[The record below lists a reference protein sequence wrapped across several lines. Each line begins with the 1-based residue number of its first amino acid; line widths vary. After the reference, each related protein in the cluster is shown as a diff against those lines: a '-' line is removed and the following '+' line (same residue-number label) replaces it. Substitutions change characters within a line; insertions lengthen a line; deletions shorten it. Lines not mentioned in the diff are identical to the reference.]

1 MTNRQSEANPQK
13 LTEMTGLEQIAK
25 PSLTEAI
32 KESYGTNFQTHLLD
46 QYKLYVEMADKISA
60 RRGQTN
66 SFYISLLSGWLAFL
80 SVGFN
85 KNLFSESQDLVFLSV
100 ASLGVV
106 LCLLWYINIRA
117 YKQLNS
123 GKFKVIH
130 EMEKHLPFPCYDMEL
145 DILNKT
151 KKSQGY
157 LRLTNV
163 EKYIPFALAIPYLG
177 LLIYSI
183 ISLFQEPIR
192 SIFLQMLVCLDSR
205 S

>member
-1 MTNRQSEANPQK
+1 MSS
-13 LTEMTGLEQIAK
+13 LEQICK
-25 PSLTEAI
+25 SSLTDAL
-32 KESYGTNFQTHLLD
+32 KESYGETFQAHLLD
-46 QYKLYVEMADKISA
+46 QYKLYVEMTDRIST

-130 EMEKHLPFPCYDMEL
+130 EMEKNLPFPCYERES
-145 DILNKT
+145 DILNTHKN
-151 KKSQGY
+151 SQGY
-157 LRLTNV
+157 LQLTNV
-163 EKYIPFALAIPYLG
+163 EQYIPFAIAIPYLC
-177 LLIYSI
+177 LLIYSS
-183 ISLFQEPIR
+183 ISLFK
-192 SIFLQMLVCLDSR
+192 
-205 S
+205 